1 MIDPYANYLFGSLSQ
16 SCVPHQRVHIL
27 RKISPRLIEIACD
40 KKGTHAVQALV
51 SLISSR
57 LEEELIEKAI

>member
-1 MIDPYANYLFGSLSQ
+1 M
-16 SCVPHQRVHIL
+16 
-27 RKISPRLIEIACD
+27 EIACD

-57 LEEELIEKAI
+57 QEEELIEKAIRDHVV